1 MIKFDGLMLAIN
13 MIGLKENTLM
23 SKLIFLKPS
32 NNFVLEP
39 INYIIQFNQQIQ
51 TIILNQR

>member
-13 MIGLKENTLM
+13 MIGLKESTLM
-23 SKLIFLKPS
+23 SKLKFLKLLKS
-32 NNFVLEP
+32 FVLEP
-39 INYIIQFNQQIQ
+39 INYIMQFNQQIQ